1 MAIAA
6 DVLSNIQKTGNIKIG
21 YRADAAPFS
30 YRNEIGEPA
39 GYSVDLCRAV
49 SAIVGKRLNRS
60 ISLTYVPVTAKNRF
74 QAVRSGKVDLLC
86 GATTETI
93 SRRKLVQFSVSTFVT
108 GASVIYR
115 ANGPKDFKAL
125 AGRVIGVT
133 RGTTTEK
140 DLAGTLQKL
149 SINAQV
155 LGVRNH
161 GEGLTALQSGQVDAY
176 FGDRAI
182 LMSLLRKST
191 NSLQSLTLSPRH
203 FSIETYALAMPRGN
217 DAFRDQVDW
226 ALSYIY
232 KSGGF
237 ACLPRPGRLGAELHL
252 QVRRFRQNFPEF
264 IRKCRTERIPESIG
278 RNQRPVRIIV
288 NRLPQ

>member
-1 MAIAA
+1 MRRLAPILILSLLAPVTAEAA
-6 DVLSNIQKTGNIKIG
+6 NVLQSVQQSGKIKIG
-21 YRADAAPFS
+21 YRTDAPPFS
-30 YRNEIGEPA
+30 YKNEIGEPA
-39 GYSVDLCRAV
+39 GYTVDLCRSV
-49 SAIVGKRLNRS
+49 SAIIGKRLNRS

-74 QAVRSGKVDLLC
+74 QAVQSGKVDLLC

-108 GASVIYR
+108 GAGVIYR

-140 DLAGTLQKL
+140 DLAATLQKL

-161 GEGLTALQSGQVDAY
+161 DEGLTALQSGQVDAY

-191 NSLQSLTLSPRH
+191 NSLQSLTLSARH

-237 ACLPRPGRLGAELHL
+237 KKL
-252 QVRRFRQNFPEF
+252 FQNSFGNAQPSDF
-264 IRKCRTERIPESIG
+264 LKAL
-278 RNQRPVRIIV
+278 IV
-288 NRLPQ
+288 INALSD